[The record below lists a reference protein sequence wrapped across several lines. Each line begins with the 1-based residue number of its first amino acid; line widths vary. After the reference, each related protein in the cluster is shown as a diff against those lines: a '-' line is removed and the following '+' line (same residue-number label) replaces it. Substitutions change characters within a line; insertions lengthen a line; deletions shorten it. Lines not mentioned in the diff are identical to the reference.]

1 MKLAVQPAG
10 ATMQPA
16 ALTPGPCTPGHS
28 VLSASSPTAMPVA
41 PALCTCCANPAVY
54 QLGSGRSALAVP
66 AKDRLTA
73 AAHTSAAPQR
83 LRIEMI
89 PLPGELTN
97 LAYGDA
103 PCRCS

>member
-16 ALTPGPCTPGHS
+16 ALTPAPCTPGHS

-41 PALCTCCANPAVY
+41 PALCTCVGALY
-54 QLGSGRSALAVP
+54 QLGSGRSALAAL

-73 AAHTSAAPQR
+73 AAHTSATPQR
-83 LRIEMI
+83 
-89 PLPGELTN
+89 
-97 LAYGDA
+97 
-103 PCRCS
+103 